1 MSLFQR
7 IKTPFDDQ
15 VEDTLAQPGDRLL
28 TVGVLLRERR
38 EELGFDLDTIGE
50 ALRIK
55 PVYLAALE
63 QGRAQDLPGA
73 TYAIGFIRAYAQLL
87 DLDSERILDSYK
99 AECAEMHARPDL
111 TLPVALGAR
120 SVPGGPILLVGV
132 ILALCGYGT
141 WYYLSTSERSRPERV
156 SAVPADLQRVAQGA
170 VTPLPGGVPGPSR
183 PAPATVSGAASGPGS
198 SSATASPGPRLSSG
212 LLAPQD
218 LPASPSLPASGPP
231 SAPLTPG
238 MPDPGS
244 SGPGSPSAAPLS
256 PVSPSPVSPSPVS
269 AGSGSHS
276 AGPANQGVVGKPAA
290 AAPPVPA
297 APPGSVVASAKD
309 DAARPTPSNTA
320 VQTGDAGVK
329 PDGRIDIRALADC
342 WIQVRAADQSIVFSR
357 VLKAGETYH
366 VSRAGLSLRT
376 GNAGALA
383 IAVDGK
389 PAPTIGA
396 IGTLRRNVVLEPE
409 ALLAGTAVQG

>member
-1 MSLFQR
+1 VSLFQR

-15 VEDTLAQPGDRLL
+15 AEDILAQPGDRLL

-55 PVYLAALE
+55 PIYLAALE

-111 TLPVALGAR
+111 ALPVALGAR

-156 SAVPADLQRVAQGA
+156 AAVPADLQRVAQGTM
-170 VTPLPGGVPGPSR
+170 TPLPGGTAPAPSR
-183 PAPATVSGAASGPGS
+183 PAPAPVSGAVAGLGASSG
-198 SSATASPGPRLSSG
+198 TASPGPRLSSG
-212 LLAPQD
+212 LLAPPD
-218 LPASPSLPASGPP
+218 LSASLSLPASGPP
-231 SAPLTPG
+231 SPPLTPG
-238 MPDPGS
+238 VPNPGPPGPVS
-244 SGPGSPSAAPLS
+244 PGVGSPSPGSPSLG
-256 PVSPSPVSPSPVS
+256 SPSLGSPG
-269 AGSGSHS
+269 AGS
-276 AGPANQGVVGKPAA
+276 AVPPNQGIVAKPAA
-290 AAPPVPA
+290 AAPP
-297 APPGSVVASAKD
+297 GSTAVVASAKD
-309 DAARPTPSNTA
+309 DTARPTPSNTA
-320 VQTGDAGVK
+320 EPTGDAGVK
-329 PDGRIDIRALADC
+329 PDGRIDIRAVADC
-342 WIQVRAADQSIVFSR
+342 WIQVRAADRSIVFSR

-366 VSRAGLSLRT
+366 VPRAGLSLRT
-376 GNAGALA
+376 GNAGGLA